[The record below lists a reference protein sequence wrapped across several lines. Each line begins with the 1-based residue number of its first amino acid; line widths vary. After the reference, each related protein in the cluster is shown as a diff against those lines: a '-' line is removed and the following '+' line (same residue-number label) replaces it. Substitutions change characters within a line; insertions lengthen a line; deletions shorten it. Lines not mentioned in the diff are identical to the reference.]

1 MKSVNGTPAAL
12 NKKTISEARIARIKL
27 QISIMI
33 RVKMALR
40 TVTIM
45 VLKSKLHTSSASI
58 AQKGSVHSHGSS
70 LNSYRSNVIAS
81 SSSSTSEQMK
91 EIGC

>member
-1 MKSVNGTPAAL
+1 MKSVNGTPATL

-27 QISIMI
+27 QISIII

-40 TVTIM
+40 TVT
-45 VLKSKLHTSSASI
+45 LKSKLHTSSASI